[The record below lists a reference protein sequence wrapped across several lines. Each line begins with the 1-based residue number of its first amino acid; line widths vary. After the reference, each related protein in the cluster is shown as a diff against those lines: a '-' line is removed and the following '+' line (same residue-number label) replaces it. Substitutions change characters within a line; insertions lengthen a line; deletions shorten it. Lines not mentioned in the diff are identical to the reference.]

1 MRDWIGRLV
10 SIAAIAG
17 VGALVTG
24 FAFGAAFAAIFL
36 FVFLVIAVALA
47 LRARARLAGWL
58 RQPSADEIPDD
69 DGTWGDI
76 YARLHRILREQTAS
90 RASLSHALWRFRQA
104 GEAMPDGVI
113 VLDGANR
120 IEWMNPSA
128 EGHFGLTF
136 KRDRSQA
143 ITNLIRH
150 PAFVGYLD
158 AQHYGEPLLL
168 KGAGDAE
175 RVLSIQLVPYGN
187 HEKLLLSRD
196 VTRWERLESMRRDFI
211 ANVSHELRTPLTV
224 LRGFLETL
232 SDARDADEKVYRRS
246 LELMTGQAERM
257 QRLVEDLLMLSR
269 LEDSRYPLKEEPID
283 VPALLAAVLAETEG
297 INRGEHRI
305 ASRAEPAWLVANREE
320 VRSAFTN
327 LVTNAIRYTPAGGDI
342 SVTWAVEDGE
352 PTLRVRDNGEGIAP
366 EHIPRLTERFYRV
379 DRSRSRSSGGTGL
392 GLAIVKHV
400 LQRHQAR
407 LAIESEPG
415 RGSTFSCV
423 FPATRLVEPSG
434 RLASVTPIRAA

>member
-17 VGALVTG
+17 LGALVTG
-24 FAFGAAFAAIFL
+24 LIAGAEFAALFLFAFL
-36 FVFLVIAVALA
+36 LIAVAIA
-47 LRARARLAGWL
+47 LRDRARLARWL
-58 RQPSADEIPDD
+58 ANPSADDIPDD
-69 DGTWGDI
+69 EGPWGDI
-76 YARLHRILREQTAS
+76 YARLHRILRQQRDS

-104 GEAMPDGVI
+104 GEAMPDGVL
-113 VLDGANR
+113 VLDGDNR

-128 EGHFGLTF
+128 ENHFGITL
-136 KRDRSQA
+136 KGDRGQA

-150 PAFVGYLD
+150 PAFVGYLA
-158 AQHYGEPLLL
+158 AQHYGEPLSL
-168 KGAGDAE
+168 KGPGEAD
-175 RVLSIQLVPYGN
+175 RVLSVQLVPYGQ

-196 VTRWERLESMRRDFI
+196 VTRWERLEAMRRDFI

-224 LRGFLETL
+224 MKGFLETL
-232 SDARDADEKVYRRS
+232 SDARDADEKLYRRS

-269 LEDSRYPLKEEPID
+269 LEDSRYPLREEPID
-283 VPALLAAVLAETEG
+283 APALVHSVLVDAESL
-297 INRGEHRI
+297 NRGQHRI
-305 ASRAEPAWLVANREE
+305 ASRIEPVWLTANREE
-320 VRSAFTN
+320 IRSAFSN

-342 SVTWAVEDGE
+342 LVTWGLDDGE
-352 PTLRVRDNGEGIAP
+352 PTLRVQDNGEGIAP

-400 LQRHQAR
+400 LQRHQGR
-407 LAIESEPG
+407 LDIASEPG
-415 RGSTFSCV
+415 QGSTFSCV
-423 FPATRLVEPSG
+423 FPATRLAP
-434 RLASVTPIRAA
+434 ASRTVAEVTPIRAA